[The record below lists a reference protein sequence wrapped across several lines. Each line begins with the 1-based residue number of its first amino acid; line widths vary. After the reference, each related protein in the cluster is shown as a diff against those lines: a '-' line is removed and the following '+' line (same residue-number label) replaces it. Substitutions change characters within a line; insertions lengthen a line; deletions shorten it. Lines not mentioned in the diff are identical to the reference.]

1 MWEYSGCKDSTQLSV
16 DELKEAEVDEKV
28 RTLTSLLKKHDVPK
42 VFRTEHFSKA

>member
-1 MWEYSGCKDSTQLSV
+1 MWAYSGRKDSTRLLV
-16 DELKEAEVDEKV
+16 DKLKEAKVDEKV